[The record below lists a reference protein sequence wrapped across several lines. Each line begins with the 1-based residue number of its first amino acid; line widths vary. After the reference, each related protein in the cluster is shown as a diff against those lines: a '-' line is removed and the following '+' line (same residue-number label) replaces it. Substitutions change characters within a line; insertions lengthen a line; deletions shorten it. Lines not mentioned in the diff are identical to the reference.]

1 MGVDMGVYDDLI
13 AHKRSVEEIRQI
25 SGANSLSFLSLD
37 GMMRAVGRQ
46 GGYCQACF
54 TGEYPIDVD
63 VMNAKTGFE
72 RSIK

>member
-1 MGVDMGVYDDLI
+1 
-13 AHKRSVEEIRQI
+13 
-25 SGANSLSFLSLD
+25 LD

-63 VMNAKTGFE
+63 IMNAKTGFE